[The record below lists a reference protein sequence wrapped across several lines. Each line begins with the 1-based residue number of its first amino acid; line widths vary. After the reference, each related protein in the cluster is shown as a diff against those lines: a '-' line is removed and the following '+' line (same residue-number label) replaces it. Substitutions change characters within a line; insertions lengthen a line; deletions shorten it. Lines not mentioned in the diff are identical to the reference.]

1 MTDKVD
7 QPMTLDEDALRAI
20 DDLLGAANAAL
31 HVLHMTAIRDGF
43 DPYWTSGGG
52 FETEKAL
59 RAAFEKVTPYFR

>member
-1 MTDKVD
+1 MTDKID
-7 QPMTLDEDALRAI
+7 LPTTLDEEAMKAI

-43 DPYWTSGGG
+43 DPYWTTGGG

>member
-1 MTDKVD
+1 MTDKID
-7 QPMTLDEDALRAI
+7 LPTTLDEEAMKAI

-43 DPYWTSGGG
+43 DPYWTTGGG

-59 RAAFEKVTPYFR
+59 CAAFEQVTPYFR

>member
-1 MTDKVD
+1 MTDKVAL
-7 QPMTLDEDALRAI
+7 PTTLDEDAMKAI

-43 DPYWTSGGG
+43 DPYWTTGGG

-59 RAAFEKVTPYFR
+59 RAAFERVTPYFR